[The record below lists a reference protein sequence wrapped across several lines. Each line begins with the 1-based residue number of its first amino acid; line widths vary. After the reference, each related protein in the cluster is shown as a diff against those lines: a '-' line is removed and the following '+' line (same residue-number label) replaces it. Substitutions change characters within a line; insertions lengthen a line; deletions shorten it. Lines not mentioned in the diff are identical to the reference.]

1 MTNREFF
8 NAIINGVASVK
19 AGKTK
24 DAEVNT
30 FPVFTVNE
38 DGIVTV
44 AKEIVEF
51 AKAEIV
57 KLDEKNSKK
66 KGSLSDAQKENSRLA
81 DEIFDTLEAGKSY
94 VAKEVATIMEISTQK
109 ASALLKK
116 LVEAGKLEC
125 GETRVDGRA
134 VKSYTKVAVEDTET
148 DEATEEN
155 VETEE

>member
-38 DGIVTV
+38 DGTVTV
-44 AKEIVEF
+44 ADEIVEF
-51 AKAEIV
+51 AKAELV
-57 KLDEKNSKK
+57 KIDEKNSKK
-66 KGSLSDAQKENSRLA
+66 KNSLSDAQKENVRLA
-81 DEIFDTLEAGKSY
+81 NEIFYNLEAGKSY

-116 LVEAGKLEC
+116 LVEVDKLEC
-125 GETRVDGRA
+125 GETKVDGRV
-134 VKSYTKVAVEDTET
+134 VKSYTKIAVEDTEI

-155 VETEE
+155 TETEE

>member
-30 FPVFTVNE
+30 LPVFTVNE
-38 DGIVTV
+38 DGTVTV
-44 AKEIVEF
+44 ADEIVEF
-51 AKAEIV
+51 AKAELV
-57 KLDEKNSKK
+57 KIDEKNSKK
-66 KGSLSDAQKENSRLA
+66 KNSLSDAQKENVRLA
-81 DEIFDTLEAGKSY
+81 NEIFYNLEAGKSY

-116 LVEAGKLEC
+116 LVEVDKLEC
-125 GETRVDGRA
+125 GETKVDGRV
-134 VKSYTKVAVEDTET
+134 VKSYTKIAVEDTEI

-155 VETEE
+155 TETEE